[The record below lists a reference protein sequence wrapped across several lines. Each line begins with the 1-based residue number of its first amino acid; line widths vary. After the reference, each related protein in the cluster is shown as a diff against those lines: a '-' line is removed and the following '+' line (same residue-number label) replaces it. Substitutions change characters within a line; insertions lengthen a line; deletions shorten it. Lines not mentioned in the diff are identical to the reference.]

1 MKLKFV
7 ERIASCWSAS
17 APASIARVLT
27 AGLIFFVMPY
37 AQAAVETYREGVS
50 SYSGTQDSYLQE
62 DTPGSSHG
70 TELFVVSDA
79 DGDGI
84 EQGLIRFDNIFGGG
98 AGQIPFGSI
107 INSAT
112 LTVDVYDTS
121 ESGAQ
126 VRLHRM
132 LVAWSETTTWNSMT
146 NGIQADD
153 IEAMSAFDAQVVDPS
168 SSGLQVIAGLAAAL
182 QSWSDGAT
190 TTGWVI
196 LNNNTNG
203 WNFRSSE
210 FDTVASRPLLTVD
223 WTPGICPGGNVTTT
237 TDSTDNSS
245 LRACIIWSNAN
256 SGTDTITVPAGT
268 YTLTLAGT
276 GEDAAN
282 TGDLDITDDVIIN
295 GDAAAATIIDGNSLD
310 RVFDILGADV
320 TMTNLTIQGGDVT
333 ADGAGVAI
341 DATGSLTMTH
351 STVSGNTTTA
361 DGGGIAT
368 AGGTV
373 DLTNITLTVNT
384 ADQGG
389 GLDCAGACTLTNVTV
404 TSNIAPTN
412 GDGVRQTGSGTIT
425 FANTIVASNLS
436 GGATECAG
444 AAANLISSGYNLSS
458 DTSCDFTSTG
468 DQENTDPSLGILQ
481 DNGGPTFTHA
491 IADGSR
497 ALDTGDSSVCVG
509 PDNDTDQ
516 RGSARPLGVSC
527 DVGSY
532 EAAAIAFCTV
542 TTTGDTGLGSLRN
555 CIIYANSNPGITI
568 RFDIAE
574 ATNRSA
580 GADDWWAIT
589 PASAL
594 PPISAAN
601 TTIDA
606 TTQTTNQG
614 DTNSSGP
621 EVEIDGTGAGVATDG
636 LVIGATASGSTIRGL
651 VISNFSDNGILLLGG
666 SNTVAGNFVGLSADG
681 TTLASNN
688 TNDTAQQGGI
698 RIESASN
705 TIGGT
710 VDADRN
716 VISGNF
722 QSGIGFYGAGATGN
736 DVYGNYIG
744 LDAGG
749 TLDKGN
755 TEEGIDFEFANSNT
769 VGGPLA
775 GQRNI
780 ISGNDSDGIEID
792 DSDLNVIQNNYIGTD
807 YTGVFLVPNTRDG
820 IDINEEGGD
829 GSSGNLV
836 GGSGAN
842 EGNLIRGNGIY
853 GVQVRQP
860 LSTDNTIIR
869 NSIYDNVAL
878 DLDLNDDG
886 ITANDPFD
894 ADGDPNDRLNYPDVT
909 RVRNSGGTLS
919 VDFRL
924 DVPAGDYRIEF
935 FKNPGGA
942 HSSGNG
948 GGEAYASA
956 KTITHGGT
964 GTENFNHSFP
974 GSSGDIVTATATE
987 EFAGPSYG
995 STSEFSGAEIAVVS
1009 GTAARW
1015 PLDETSGLTAFDIV
1029 AANNGSYRNGVLLN
1043 QIAACANTGN
1053 GVYFDGLDDF
1063 VEIPHSADY
1072 LLDEGTVTLWA
1083 NIDAL
1088 GTDEALFSKDSEGLD
1103 TGGHLTITVQPGGD
1117 VQVRL
1122 QSTSASMFVNSAPIS
1137 AGTWFHVA
1145 FSWGP
1150 AGMALTVD
1158 GALPVT
1164 NPYTG
1169 GLGATSG
1176 GAGNFEPIALGAG
1189 TTTSGDLVVTPTQD
1203 HFNGYLDDVR
1213 IYGDALSLA
1222 EIQMLAS
1229 CAPPI
1234 GLNLVKRA
1242 FWSDGTPIPTG
1253 ATIPGGIEFKY
1264 LLYINNQASA
1274 ETDVSVRDVLE
1285 PLFQYQAG
1293 TIQVDNSASEC
1304 AAATCTPAEEQTIFS
1319 AIEATPFLNDAV
1331 DGDVASFTA
1340 GTTIDAGDGNAA
1352 NAQLNINGDSVWA
1365 ILFSVEM
1372 P

>member
-1 MKLKFV
+1 VF
-7 ERIASCWSAS
+7 
-17 APASIARVLT
+17 
-27 AGLIFFVMPY
+27 
-37 AQAAVETYREGVS
+37 
-50 SYSGTQDSYLQE
+50 
-62 DTPGSSHG
+62 
-70 TELFVVSDA
+70 
-79 DGDGI
+79 
-84 EQGLIRFDNIFGGG
+84 
-98 AGQIPFGSI
+98 
-107 INSAT
+107 
-112 LTVDVYDTS
+112 
-121 ESGAQ
+121 
-126 VRLHRM
+126 
-132 LVAWSETTTWNSMT
+132 
-146 NGIQADD
+146 
-153 IEAMSAFDAQVVDPS
+153 
-168 SSGLQVIAGLAAAL
+168 
-182 QSWSDGAT
+182 
-190 TTGWVI
+190 
-196 LNNNTNG
+196 LNNDTDG

-210 FDTVASRPLLTVD
+210 FGTVASRPLLTVD
-223 WTPGICPGGNVTTT
+223 WTPGICPGGAVTKT
-237 TDSTDNSS
+237 TDSVDDGS
-245 LRACIIWSNAN
+245 LRACVIWSNAN

-295 GDAAAATIIDGNSLD
+295 GNALNATIVNGNSLD

-373 DLTNITLTVNT
+373 DLTNVTLTVNT

-468 DQENTDPSLGILQ
+468 DQENTDPLLGILQ
-481 DNGGPTFTHA
+481 DNGGPTLTHA
-491 IADGSR
+491 IADGSP
-497 ALDTGDSSVCVG
+497 ALDTGDSSACVG
-509 PDNDTDQ
+509 PDNNTDQ

-532 EAAAIAFCTV
+532 ESSAISFCTV
-542 TTTGDTGLGSLRN
+542 TTTADTGLGSLRN
-555 CIIYANSNPGITI
+555 CITYANLNPSITI
-568 RFDIAE
+568 RFNIAE
-574 ATNRSA
+574 PTNRSA
-580 GADDWWAIT
+580 GADDWWGIT

-594 PPISAAN
+594 PPVTAIGIV
-601 TTIDA
+601 IDA

-614 DTNSSGP
+614 DTNLSGP
-621 EVEIDGTGAGVATDG
+621 EVEIDGTGAGAATDG
-636 LVIGATASGSTIRGL
+636 LVIGATSSGSTIRGL
-651 VISNFSDNGILLLGG
+651 AIGNFSDNGILLLGG
-666 SNTVAGNFVGLSADG
+666 SNIVAGNYVGLSADG
-681 TTLASNN
+681 TTLAANN
-688 TNDTAQQGGI
+688 TNDVDQHGGI
-698 RIESASN
+698 RVESASN
-705 TIGGT
+705 TIGGVLAT
-710 VDADRN
+710 DRN
-716 VISGNF
+716 VISGNL

-736 DVYGNYIG
+736 DVYGNYVG

-780 ISGNDSDGIEID
+780 ISGNDSDGIEVD
-792 DSDLNVIQNNYIGTD
+792 DSDLNVIQSNYIGTD

-829 GSSGNLV
+829 GATGNLI
-836 GGSGAN
+836 GGTGAN

-853 GVQVRQP
+853 GVQVREP
-860 LSTDNTIIR
+860 LSTNNTIIR

-878 DLDLNDDG
+878 DLDLNNDG
-886 ITANDPFD
+886 ITANDPLD
-894 ADGDPNDRLNYPDVT
+894 ADGDPNDRLNYPEVT
-909 RVRNSGGTLS
+909 RVRNSGGTLTA
-919 VDFRL
+919 DFRL

-964 GTENFNHSFP
+964 GIENFSHTFP
-974 GSSGDIVTATATE
+974 GSSGDIITATTTE
-987 EFAGPSYG
+987 EFGGPTYG
-995 STSEFSGAEIAVVS
+995 STSEFSEPETAV
-1009 GTAARW
+1009 GDIAARW
-1015 PLDETSGLTAFDIV
+1015 PLDETSGLTAVDII
-1029 AANNGSYRNGVLLN
+1029 AGNNGTYRNGVSLN
-1043 QIAACANTGN
+1043 RIAACANTGN

-1083 NIDAL
+1083 RIDAL
-1088 GTDEALFSKDSEGLD
+1088 GTEEALFSKDSSDLD

-1122 QSTSASMFVNSAPIS
+1122 QSTTLSHFVNSASIS
-1137 AGTWFHVA
+1137 ATTWFHVA

-1150 AGMALTVD
+1150 DGMALSID
-1158 GALPVT
+1158 GGVPVT
-1164 NPYTG
+1164 DPYTG
-1169 GLGATSG
+1169 GTGTTSG
-1176 GAGNFEPIALGAG
+1176 GAGNMEPIALGAG
-1189 TTTSGDLVVTPTQD
+1189 TMQSGDLVVTPTQD

-1213 IYGDALSLA
+1213 IYDGALSQS
-1222 EIQMLAS
+1222 EIIALAS
-1229 CAPPI
+1229 CAPPV

-1242 FWSDGTPIPTG
+1242 FWPDGTPIPTG

-1264 LLYINNQASA
+1264 LLYINNQVGG

-1293 TIQVDNSASEC
+1293 TIQVDNSVSEC

-1319 AIEATPFLNDAV
+1319 AIDGTPFLNDAV

-1340 GTTIDAGDGNAA
+1340 GTTIDAGDGNTA
-1352 NAQLNINGDSVWA
+1352 NAQLNINGDTVWA
-1365 ILFSVEM
+1365 ILFSVKM

>member
-1 MKLKFV
+1 M
-7 ERIASCWSAS
+7 
-17 APASIARVLT
+17 ARVLT
-27 AGLIFFVMPY
+27 VGLIFFVMPY

-50 SYSGTQDSYLQE
+50 SYNGTQDTFLEE
-62 DTPGSSHG
+62 DNPDTVRGSSSLLKVENDPPQLQH
-70 TELFVVSDA
+70 T
-79 DGDGI
+79 
-84 EQGLIRFDNIFGGG
+84 LIRFDNIFGGG
-98 AGQIPFGSI
+98 PGQIPLGSI

-112 LTVDVYDTS
+112 LTLDVDNTS
-121 ESGAQ
+121 SASAQ
-126 VRLHRM
+126 IRLHRM
-132 LVAWSETTTWNSMT
+132 LVTWSENSTWNSMT
-146 NGIQADD
+146 GGIQTNDV
-153 IEAMSAFDAQVVDPS
+153 EALSAHDAQVTDPTS
-168 SSGLQVIAGLAAAL
+168 AGPQVITGLAAAL

-190 TTGWVI
+190 NYGWAMI
-196 LNNNTNG
+196 NDHADG
-203 WNFRSSE
+203 WDVDSSE
-210 FDTVASRPLLTVD
+210 NGTTANRPLLTVD

-295 GDAAAATIIDGNSLD
+295 GNAAAATIIDGNSLD

-580 GADDWWAIT
+580 GSDDWWAIT

-636 LVIGATASGSTIRGL
+636 LVIGATSSGSTIRGL

-769 VGGPLA
+769 VGGPLT

-792 DSDLNVIQNNYIGTD
+792 DSDLNVVQNNYIGTD

-853 GVQVRQP
+853 GVQIRQP

-894 ADGDPNDRLNYPDVT
+894 ADGDPNDLLNYPDVT
-909 RVRNSGGTLS
+909 RVRNSGGTLTA
-919 VDFRL
+919 DFRL

-964 GTENFNHSFP
+964 GIEAFTHTFP
-974 GSSGDIVTATATE
+974 GSSGDIITATTTE
-987 EFAGPSYG
+987 EFGGPTYG
-995 STSEFSGAEIAVVS
+995 STSEFSIPETAV
-1009 GTAARW
+1009 GDIAARW
-1015 PLDETSGLTAFDIV
+1015 PLDETSGLTAVDIT
-1029 AANNGSYRNGVLLN
+1029 AGNNGTYRNGVSLN
-1043 QIAACANTGN
+1043 RIAACANTGN

-1063 VEIPHSADY
+1063 VEVPHSADY

-1083 NIDAL
+1083 RIDAL
-1088 GTDEALFSKDSEGLD
+1088 GADESMFSKDSSGLD
-1103 TGGHLTITVQPGGD
+1103 TGGHLTIRVQAGGN

-1122 QSTSASMFVNSAPIS
+1122 QSTTANNFVTSAPIS
-1137 AGTWFHVA
+1137 AATWFHVA

-1150 AGMALTVD
+1150 DGMALSID
-1158 GALPVT
+1158 GGVPVT
-1164 NPYTG
+1164 DPYTG
-1169 GLGATSG
+1169 GLGTTSG

-1189 TTTSGDLVVTPTQD
+1189 TVNSDDFLVTPTGL

-1213 IYGDALSLA
+1213 IYDGALSQSEILA
-1222 EIQMLAS
+1222 LAS
-1229 CAPPI
+1229 CAPPV

-1293 TIQVDNSASEC
+1293 TIQVDNSVSEC
-1304 AAATCTPAEEQTIFS
+1304 AAATCIPAEEQTIFS
-1319 AIEATPFLNDAV
+1319 AIDATPFLNDAV

-1352 NAQLNINGDSVWA
+1352 NAQLNINGDTVWA